1 MGNKGKSQV
10 FGIGDIHLKTGIGCK
25 LVLKDVRHVSDLRLN
40 LISSENLDDEGYNSK
55 FDNGQG
61 SFLKDLL

>member
-25 LVLKDVRHVSDLRLN
+25 LVLKDVRHADLRLN
-40 LISSENLDDEGYNSK
+40 LISSGNLVDEGYNSK